1 MKSKF
6 ALALAVAAGIS
17 LPAVAQAQSYPNR
30 SVRMIIAFSAGGS
43 IDTLGRILAQKLGEL
58 WGHSV
63 VVENRTGGGGN
74 IGTIAASQAAPDG
87 YTLHFAA
94 SSIAVNVT
102 LAPVAGFDPMKDF
115 EPVMLVASAQ
125 DILIVPPTSPF
136 KTVKDLIAEARANPK
151 KLTYASLGNSSA
163 GHLGMSV
170 FSNLAG
176 IQMQQVTYTQTAQI
190 TTDVMSGRIDT
201 FLPTTGGHIGNV
213 TTGRVRALAVSGKT
227 RAPTLPDVPTFDEQ
241 GVKMEEDTSWYAMFA
256 PKGTP
261 KEIVDKVNADLARV
275 LQLTEVKERETALG
289 FRMIGGPPDRLRAY
303 LKSEIEKWAAVAKT
317 PAFTGQ

>member
-1 MKSKF
+1 M
-6 ALALAVAAGIS
+6 
-17 LPAVAQAQSYPNR
+17 
-30 SVRMIIAFSAGGS
+30 
-43 IDTLGRILAQKLGEL
+43 
-58 WGHSV
+58 

-74 IGTIAASQAAPDG
+74 IGTIAAAQAPADG

-102 LAPVAGFDPMKDF
+102 LAPVPGFDPTKDF

-125 DILIVPPTSPF
+125 DILIVPPNSPY
-136 KTVKDLIAEARANPK
+136 KSVKDLIDSAKANPK

-170 FSNLAG
+170 LSNLAG
-176 IQMQQVTYTQTAQI
+176 IQLQQVPYTQTAQI
-190 TTDVMSGRIDT
+190 TTDIMSGRVDT

-227 RAPTLPDVPTFDEQ
+227 RSTQLPDVPTFEEQ
-241 GVKMEEDTSWYAMFA
+241 GVKFEEDTSWYAMFA

-261 KEIVDKVNADLARV
+261 KDIVDKVNRDLARV
-275 LQLTEVKERETALG
+275 LQLPEVKEREIALG
-289 FRMIGGPPDRLRAY
+289 FRMIGGPPERLRAY

>member
-1 MKSKF
+1 MRVRSAIV
-6 ALALAVAAGIS
+6 ALGVALLAMVIGA
-17 LPAVAQAQSYPNR
+17 PAQAQSYPSR
-30 SVRMIIAFSAGGS
+30 SVRMVIAFSAGGS
-43 IDTLGRILAQKLGEL
+43 IDTLGRIVEQKLGEL
-58 WGHSV
+58 WGQSV

-74 IGTIAASQAAPDG
+74 IGTIA
-87 YTLHFAA
+87 
-94 SSIAVNVT
+94 VNVT
-102 LAPVAGFDPMKDF
+102 LAPVASFDPMRDF

-125 DILIVPPTSPF
+125 DILIVPPNSPY
-136 KTVKDLIAEARANPK
+136 KSVKDLIEHAKANPR

-163 GHLGMSV
+163 GHLGISV
-170 FSNLAG
+170 LSNLVG

-190 TTDVMSGRIDT
+190 TTDVMSGRVDA

-227 RAPTLPDVPTFDEQ
+227 RSTQLPDVPTFEEQ
-241 GVKMEEDTSWYAMFA
+241 GVKFEEDTSWYAMFA

-261 KEIVDKVNADLARV
+261 KDIIDKVNRDLERV
-275 LQLTEVKERETALG
+275 LQLPEVKERETTLG
-289 FRMIGGPPDRLRAY
+289 FRMIGGPPDKLRAY

>member
-1 MKSKF
+1 MKSK
-6 ALALAVAAGIS
+6 LALAVAIAAGIGLS
-17 LPAVAQAQSYPNR
+17 VPAHAQSYPNR

-58 WGHSV
+58 WGQSV

-102 LAPVAGFDPMKDF
+102 LAPVANFDPTRDF
-115 EPVMLVASAQ
+115 EPIMLVASAQ

-136 KTVKDLIAEARANPK
+136 KSVQDLIAAAKATPK

-170 FSNLAG
+170 FSNIAG

-190 TTDVMSGRIDT
+190 TTDVMSGRVDS

-213 TTGRVRALAVSGKT
+213 TTGRVRALAVSGKA
-227 RAPTLPDVPTFDEQ
+227 RASTLPDVPTFEEQ

-261 KEIVDKVNADLARV
+261 KEIVDKVNADIARV
-275 LQLTEVKERETALG
+275 MQTPEYKEREVALG
-289 FRMIGGPPDRLRAY
+289 FRPIGGPPDRLRSY
-303 LKSEIEKWAAVAKT
+303 LRSEIDKWAAVAKT

>member
-1 MKSKF
+1 M
-6 ALALAVAAGIS
+6 
-17 LPAVAQAQSYPNR
+17 
-30 SVRMIIAFSAGGS
+30 
-43 IDTLGRILAQKLGEL
+43 
-58 WGHSV
+58 WGQSV

-74 IGTIAASQAAPDG
+74 IGTIAAAQAAPDG

-102 LAPVAGFDPMKDF
+102 LAPVADFDPTRDF

-125 DILIVPPTSPF
+125 DILIVPPTSAF
-136 KTVKDLIAEARANPK
+136 KTLNDLIAAAKANPK

-170 FSNLAG
+170 LGNIAG
-176 IQMQQVTYTQTAQI
+176 IQMQQVPYKQTSQI
-190 TTDVMSGRIDT
+190 TTDVISGRVDA

-213 TTGRVRALAVSGKT
+213 TTGRVRALAVSGKA
-227 RAPTLPDVPTFDEQ
+227 RAQALPNVPTFEEQ

-275 LQLTEVKERETALG
+275 LQLPEVKEREVQLG

-303 LKSEIEKWAAVAKT
+303 LKSEIQKWAAIAKT

>member
-1 MKSKF
+1 
-6 ALALAVAAGIS
+6 
-17 LPAVAQAQSYPNR
+17 
-30 SVRMIIAFSAGGS
+30 
-43 IDTLGRILAQKLGEL
+43 
-58 WGHSV
+58 V

-87 YTLHFAA
+87 YTLQFAA

-115 EPVMLVASAQ
+115 EPIMLVASAQ

-136 KTVKDLIAEARANPK
+136 KTVKDLIVEAKANPK
-151 KLTYASLGNSSA
+151 KPTYASLGNSSA

-170 FSNLAG
+170 LSNLAG

-190 TTDVMSGRIDT
+190 TTDIMSGRVDT

-213 TTGRVRALAVSGKT
+213 TTGRVRALAVSGKE
-227 RAPTLPDVPTFDEQ
+227 RASTLPDVPTFDEQ
-241 GVKMEEDTSWYAMFA
+241 GVKMEEDTSWYAMLA

-261 KEIVDKVNADLARV
+261 KDRIDKINTDLARV
-275 LQLTEVKERETALG
+275 LLLPEVKEREVALG
-289 FRMIGGPPDRLRAY
+289 FRMIGGPPDRLRDY
-303 LKSEIEKWAAVAKT
+303 LKSEIEKWAAIAKT